1 MARLP
6 DAFIDDL
13 LARTDIVEVVGSRVP
28 LKRQGREY
36 SARCPFHD
44 ERSPSFT
51 VSPTKQFYHC
61 FGCGAHGTAIS
72 FLMNYDRLEFLD
84 AVEEL
89 AKRCGIEVPRDT
101 QQREQSG
108 ESRELYSALE
118 AAARFFVQQLQ
129 GSAKAREYLDRRG
142 VDAENRTRFG
152 IGYAPDGFNGL
163 KDALGTD
170 ERRLSLLDKTGM
182 LSKNDSGRIYDKF
195 RDRVMFPI
203 HDRRGR
209 VIAFGGRVLDKDD
222 GPKYLNSPET
232 ALFHKGRELY
242 GLWQVRQAHSKI
254 PRLIVVEGY
263 MDVVALFQYGVD
275 TAVATLGTAT
285 TPDHAELLFRNA
297 ADVFFCFDGDR
308 AGRGAAWKA
317 LESVLP
323 RMRDGRQAFFLFLPE
338 GEDPDSIVRKEGAA
352 GFDARLQSAK
362 PLSEFF
368 FEQLSFEVDLSTPDG
383 KSRLA
388 EKSKQLI
395 QKIPEGEFRDHMEQL
410 SLRKTSSTFSVGK
423 ETANW
428 AKQISDEIG
437 DDLRALAKGDI
448 PKGYAVRVPTRNA
461 NNYRPVNP
469 VAKRSLVRYAIALL
483 LQQPALAEAIEP
495 PYLFGVLRQPG
506 ISLLMELIT
515 LARERPGI
523 GTGAILE
530 HFAEREEG
538 AALQKLA
545 MQVFPGEVAAWRTE
559 FLDALAQ
566 LDRQTRQQRIDEL
579 QARIN
584 EVGMSGLGEAE
595 KAELREL
602 HSGPR

>member
-13 LARTDIVEVVGSRVP
+13 LARTDIVEVVSSRVP

-89 AKRCGIEVPRDT
+89 AKRAGVEVPRDT
-101 QQREQSG
+101 RQAQQQG
-108 ESRELYSALE
+108 DSRELYAALD
-118 AAARFFVQQLQ
+118 AAAKFFQAQLA
-129 GSAKAREYLDRRG
+129 GSTKAKAYLDSRG
-142 VDAENRTRFG
+142 VSVDIRDRFG

-163 KDALGTD
+163 RDALGTD
-170 ERRLSLLDKTGM
+170 ERRMKLLERAG
-182 LSKNDSGRIYDKF
+182 LFSKNESGRVYDKF

-203 HDRRGR
+203 HDRRGH

-254 PRLIVVEGY
+254 PRLVVVEGY
-263 MDVVALFQYGVD
+263 MDVVALFQYGVT

-297 ADVFFCFDGDR
+297 ADVYFCFDGDK

-323 RMRDGRQAFFLFLPE
+323 RMRDGRQAFFLFLPD
-338 GEDPDSIVRKEGAA
+338 GEDPDTIVRKEGAA
-352 GFDARLQSAK
+352 GFDARLAAAT

-368 FEQLSFEVDLSTPDG
+368 WNELAKDVNLAGMEG
-383 KSRLA
+383 KARLA
-388 EKSKQLI
+388 ERAKPFLAQIPDGAFGDLMKQRLTELTGVGRRESAPPLPSAPSSVARPNRTGAAP
-395 QKIPEGEFRDHMEQL
+395 KI
-410 SLRKTSSTFSVGK
+410 
-423 ETANW
+423 
-428 AKQISDEIG
+428 
-437 DDLRALAKGDI
+437 
-448 PKGYAVRVPTRNA
+448 
-461 NNYRPVNP
+461 
-469 VAKRSLVRYAIALL
+469 SLVRSAIGLL
-483 LQQPALAEAIEP
+483 LQKPDLADAIEP
-495 PYLFGVLRQPG
+495 PYLFGTLRQPG
-506 ISLLMELIT
+506 IPLLMELIA
-515 LARERPGI
+515 LARERPGLT
-523 GTGAILE
+523 TGGVLE
-530 HFAEREEG
+530 HFAGREEET
-538 AALQKLA
+538 ALHKLALQE
-545 MQVFPGEVAAWRTE
+545 MPGDAKIWRQE
-559 FLDALAQ
+559 IVDAVAQ

-579 QARIN
+579 QAR
-584 EVGMSGLGEAE
+584 LGELQPHE
-595 KAELREL
+595 KDELREL
-602 HSGPR
+602 LVAKR